1 MRGLL
6 LKDIALMRNQM
17 KSFVVILAAA
27 VIMMVFNDD
36 VVLPVA
42 YVCMVFAM
50 FGINSISYD
59 DFDKGY
65 SFLFTLPI
73 KRRQYVLS
81 KYVFSLLS
89 ILTGAL
95 MSAIF
100 MVAVLT
106 FKGEMHTLAQQID
119 FLIGYSAGAMV
130 FLSVMLP
137 IQLKYGA
144 EKGRIA
150 LVVIAGVIVAAAF
163 LIERIPMNFDV
174 LVLLVKINAMND
186 AVLSGIVTLLC
197 ICIVAISYLISCRV
211 MEKKEF

>member
-6 LKDIALMRNQM
+6 VKDIALMRNQM
-17 KSFVVILAAA
+17 KSFFVILAAA
-27 VIMMVFNDD
+27 VLMMVLNDD
-36 VVLPVA
+36 VAFPVV

-59 DFDKGY
+59 DFDNGY

-100 MVAVLT
+100 MVAVLA
-106 FKGEMHTLAQQID
+106 FKGEIHTLVEQID

-137 IQLKYGA
+137 VQLKYGA

-150 LVVIAGVIVAAAF
+150 LLVIAAVCIAGG
-163 LIERIPMNFDV
+163 LLLERIPMNFDI

-186 AVLSGIVTLLC
+186 AVLSGIVSLIC
-197 ICIVAISYLISCRV
+197 ICIVVISYLVSCRV